1 MFLDFSLYG
10 ISMLERILELFDAS
24 GLSDSTLCKKLSF
37 GNGTIGKWRSNK
49 QKPSLDAV
57 IKIAEYFNVS
67 IDYIVY
73 GTMFTDNNTAISPED
88 IEFLTLIHR
97 LPSNKQYEFKG
108 ELKGYLKAL
117 TEFSS

>member
-1 MFLDFSLYG
+1 
-10 ISMLERILELFDAS
+10 MLKRILELFDNS
-24 GLSDSTLCKKLSF
+24 GLSDSTLCKELSF
-37 GNGTIGKWRSNK
+37 GNGTIGKLRNNK

-73 GTMFTDNNTAISPED
+73 GTTKSVESTNLSLED

-117 TEFSS
+117 NELYS